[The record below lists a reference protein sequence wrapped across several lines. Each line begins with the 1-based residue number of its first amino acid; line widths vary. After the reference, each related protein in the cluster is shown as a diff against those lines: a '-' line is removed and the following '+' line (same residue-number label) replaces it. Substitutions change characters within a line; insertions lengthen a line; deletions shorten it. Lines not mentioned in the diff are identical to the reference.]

1 MQLWHIIAGIFLIA
15 VAISAILATLYGTW
29 L

>member
-1 MQLWHIIAGIFLIA
+1 MQLWHIIAGIFIVA